1 MSKKL
6 ILIKEKEINDKT
18 TVKGLEKEIENVLK
32 LLKEE
37 KEMLKL
43 NPDNFV
49 NLIDL
54 SKELEKEILDL
65 YSYLNDYYINYKK
78 SLKEKLNSF
87 FSIEERDI
95 FGLDFAL
102 PEIPK
107 EITRTYIDLKN
118 LNKDSKN
125 LCVPI
130 LNLDSEGKNLICS
143 YKSLE
148 LNLGQICPILYN
160 KTYIINILSFIN
172 EELKLKIEGYNLEN
186 IINPQEKKEEKKENE
201 EKEEEEK
208 EDDEYPNG
216 ETSLISIKNDKIN
229 EYLTTKE
236 FLKKGENIQLFVEI
250 PQILDV
256 ENTIKITSNLNI
268 ESSSGK
274 KLDLPV
280 TIILS
285 TIPISILIS
294 CNEYDLIKNEN
305 NEESMEK
312 DEIDFFN
319 SGKFRHY
326 FKLDT
331 NELLGEEE
339 INFEILNYKEKEPI
353 EFYLSAKYLKNNTYN
368 IIEFSKDKQKNN
380 FKIKIPKY
388 QLNPDDKEIPKLH
401 FFLEIFI
408 NKNFII
414 YIEIDAFVRP
424 IFNKFKIYDFYS
436 KTFVENQLEIYLNE
450 TTQKMF
456 KQEKKGIEL
465 KCLLF
470 V

>member
-1 MSKKL
+1 
-6 ILIKEKEINDKT
+6 
-18 TVKGLEKEIENVLK
+18 
-32 LLKEE
+32 
-37 KEMLKL
+37 
-43 NPDNFV
+43 
-49 NLIDL
+49 
-54 SKELEKEILDL
+54 
-65 YSYLNDYYINYKK
+65 
-78 SLKEKLNSF
+78 
-87 FSIEERDI
+87 
-95 FGLDFAL
+95 
-102 PEIPK
+102 
-107 EITRTYIDLKN
+107 
-118 LNKDSKN
+118 
-125 LCVPI
+125 
-130 LNLDSEGKNLICS
+130 
-143 YKSLE
+143 
-148 LNLGQICPILYN
+148 
-160 KTYIINILSFIN
+160 
-172 EELKLKIEGYNLEN
+172 
-186 IINPQEKKEEKKENE
+186 
-201 EKEEEEK
+201 
-208 EDDEYPNG
+208 
-216 ETSLISIKNDKIN
+216 
-229 EYLTTKE
+229 
-236 FLKKGENIQLFVEI
+236 
-250 PQILDV
+250 
-256 ENTIKITSNLNI
+256 
-268 ESSSGK
+268 
-274 KLDLPV
+274 
-280 TIILS
+280 LS

-450 TTQKMF
+450 TTQKN
-456 KQEKKGIEL
+456 
-465 KCLLF
+465 